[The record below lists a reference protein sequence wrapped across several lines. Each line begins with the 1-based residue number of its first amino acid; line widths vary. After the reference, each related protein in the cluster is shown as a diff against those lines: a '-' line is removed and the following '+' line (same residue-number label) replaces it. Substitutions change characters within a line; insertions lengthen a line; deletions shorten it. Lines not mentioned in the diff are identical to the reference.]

1 MNDDRNIIDII
12 EQLPQEL
19 QSWKPKFLATA
30 KNFIRIKLQVTDQT
44 TLWQSKIR
52 GNPYQPKNES
62 YPVDLAGNPLILLA
76 QINFA
81 QIPSLPPYPSKG
93 IIQFFISADDE
104 LYGMNLE
111 NGFEDLSVQ
120 NNFCV
125 RYFADVITEE
135 SQLITDFDF
144 LNLDIDLD
152 FLPAVNQC
160 SMNFELATEIIS
172 LSDYQFDQI
181 FGNNCFDEFGDKAD
195 EIAEIC
201 WDTLE
206 SEGHKIGG
214 YAYFTQEDPRY
225 SAPSS
230 ENWLLLL
237 QIDTDNAADIM
248 WGDAGVGGFFIREDD
263 LRKRDFSHVIYNWDC
278 C

>member
-1 MNDDRNIIDII
+1 MNDDRNLIDII
-12 EQLPQEL
+12 DQLPQEL
-19 QSWKPKFLATA
+19 QPWKAKFLATA
-30 KNFIRIKLQVTDQT
+30 KNCIRIKLQVTQQT

-52 GNPYQPKNES
+52 GNPYQPKDEP
-62 YPVDLAGNPLILLA
+62 YPVDIDGNPLVLLA

-81 QIPSLPPYPSKG
+81 DTPSLPPYPSKG
-93 IIQFFISADDE
+93 IIQFFISANDE

-111 NGFEDLSVQ
+111 NGFEGLARQD
-120 NNFCV
+120 NFRV
-125 RYFADVITEE
+125 RYFADIISDK

-144 LNLDIDLD
+144 LNRDLNVD
-152 FLPAVNQC
+152 FLPAGQEC
-160 SMNFELATEIIS
+160 SMSFELATEMIS

-181 FGNNCFDEFGDKAD
+181 FGNNCFEELGNKAD
-195 EIAEIC
+195 QIEEIC
-201 WDTLE
+201 WDTLQ

-225 SAPSS
+225 WTSPS

-237 QIDTDNAADIM
+237 QIDTDDEADIM
-248 WGDAGVGGFFIREDD
+248 WGDAGVGGFFIQEED
-263 LRKRDFSHVIYNWDC
+263 LRKKDFSHVIYNWDC